1 MWERYGHSHWEGD
14 TGMDMELLVN
24 RMLRA
29 ARLEPALYEEV
40 EADEGALEQALAVVL
55 ISSLAAGIGGLRVG
69 GLTGLI
75 VGVIGALL
83 GWVVWAGIV
92 YIIGT
97 NLLPGQRT
105 QTDMLEMLRTL
116 GFASTPGV
124 IRVFGIIPG
133 LGFLTALIASIWSL
147 AAMVIAVRQAL
158 DYDNTGRAVLVC
170 VIGWVASLIVFGII
184 GTIFGISLLA
194 TA

>member
-1 MWERYGHSHWEGD
+1 
-14 TGMDMELLVN
+14 MDIEQLMN
-24 RMLRA
+24 RMMRA

-40 EADEGALEQALAVVL
+40 EAEEASLEQALAVVL

-69 GLTGLI
+69 GLSGLI
-75 VGVIGALL
+75 VGVIGALF
-83 GWVVWAGIV
+83 GWVVWTGIV

-97 NLLPGQRT
+97 NLLPGKKT
-105 QTDMLEMLRTL
+105 QTDMPEMLRTL
-116 GFASTPGV
+116 GFASAPGV
-124 IRVFGIIPG
+124 IRVLGIIPG
-133 LGFLTALIASIWSL
+133 LGFLTAFIASIWSL

-158 DYDNTGRAVLVC
+158 DYDNIGRAILVC